1 MKTVTMH
8 EAKTHLS
15 RLVDLALAG
24 EDVVIVRRKFPV
36 IRLSAF
42 QDAPTRRKVGSM
54 PRLLKK
60 MSDRFNDSLD
70 DWDSELIPTKRTR
83 RSLSK

>member
-24 EDVVIVRRKFPV
+24 EEVIIVRRKAPV
-36 IRLSAF
+36 ICLSAVKGK
-42 QDAPTRRKVGSM
+42 PTRRKVGSL
-54 PRLLKK
+54 PGLLKK
-60 MSDRFNDSLD
+60 MSDCFNDSMN
-70 DWDSELIPTKRTR
+70 DWDSELVPKKRSSR
-83 RSLSK
+83 LLSK

>member
-24 EDVVIVRRKFPV
+24 EEVIIVRRKSPV
-36 IRLSAF
+36 ICLSAF
-42 QDAPTRRKVGSM
+42 RGKPTRRKVGSM
-54 PRLLKK
+54 PVLLKK

-70 DWDSELIPTKRTR
+70 DWDGKLIPTKRTG

>member
-42 QDAPTRRKVGSM
+42 QGKPIRRKVGSM
-54 PRLLKK
+54 PGLLKK

-83 RSLSK
+83 RSLPK

>member
-1 MKTVTMH
+1 MH

-24 EDVVIVRRKFPV
+24 EEVIIVRRKSPV
-36 IRLSAF
+36 ICLSAF
-42 QDAPTRRKVGSM
+42 RDKPTRRKVGSM
-54 PRLLKK
+54 PGLLKK

-70 DWDSELIPTKRTR
+70 DWDSELIPTKRTG